1 MTQPFSAAIE
11 RIKRLPSGR
20 WLFFRRALAHPL
32 QLGTPIPSSPALGR
46 LVAALLEDRKNGLTV
61 EIGGGTGVITRQ
73 LLAAGVPAER
83 LLVLEI
89 DPEMADYLR
98 GTLPEARVV
107 TGDARNLPQL
117 LPPSWR
123 GRVDTIV
130 SGVPMAVLTAAYQ
143 RERCLTS
150 WRPMAATCNTP
161 SRSAVRPSA
170 PGASVSSAAA
180 WARPS
185 ATSRRRRCG
194 PTGRSTPAPNT
205 PSPDRPGWPA
215 GARRARP

>member
-46 LVAALLEDRKNGLTV
+46 LIASHIGDRRNGLTV

-73 LLAAGVPAER
+73 LLAAGVPADR

-98 GTLPEARVV
+98 GTLPEANVT
-107 TGDARNLPQL
+107 TGDARNLPAL

-130 SGVPMAVLTAAYQ
+130 SGIPMAVLSAAYQ
-143 RERCLTS
+143 RQLIDA
-150 WRPMAATCNTP
+150 MF
-161 SRSAVRPSA
+161 SALAKDGRYLQYTFTLGGSPVRARRLGLAGRRLGTTFGNFP
-170 PGASVSSAAA
+170 PASV
-180 WARPS
+180 WTYRPIEK
-185 ATSRRRRCG
+185 
-194 PTGRSTPAPNT
+194 P
-205 PSPDRPGWPA
+205 
-215 GARRARP
+215 

>member
-46 LVAALLEDRKNGLTV
+46 LIASHFKDRKNGLTV

-73 LLAAGVPAER
+73 LLAAGVPSDR

-98 GTLPEARVV
+98 ATLPEANVM
-107 TGDARNLPQL
+107 TGDARDLAAL

-130 SGVPMAVLTAAYQ
+130 SGVPMAVLSAAYQ
-143 RERCLTS
+143 RELIDSMFSVLGPEGRYLQYTFTLGGS
-150 WRPMAATCNTP
+150 P
-161 SRSAVRPSA
+161 VRARRLGLAGRRLGTTFGNFP
-170 PGASVSSAAA
+170 PASV
-180 WARPS
+180 WTYRPI
-185 ATSRRRRCG
+185 AEKT
-194 PTGRSTPAPNT
+194 
-205 PSPDRPGWPA
+205 
-215 GARRARP
+215 

>member
-1 MTQPFSAAIE
+1 MTQPFSAVIE

-46 LVAALLEDRKNGLTV
+46 LIASHLKDRKSGLIV

-73 LLAAGVPAER
+73 LLAAGVPSDR

-98 GTLPEARVV
+98 ATLPEANVM
-107 TGDARNLPQL
+107 TGDACDLATL

-130 SGVPMAVLTAAYQ
+130 SGIPMAVLSAAYQ
-143 RERCLTS
+143 REIIDALFAVLAPDGRYLQYTFTLGGSPVRARRLGLTG
-150 WRPMAATCNTP
+150 RRLGTTFGNFPP
-161 SRSAVRPSA
+161 
-170 PGASVSSAAA
+170 ASVWTYQPIAKKA
-180 WARPS
+180 
-185 ATSRRRRCG
+185 
-194 PTGRSTPAPNT
+194 
-205 PSPDRPGWPA
+205 
-215 GARRARP
+215 

>member
-46 LVAALLEDRKNGLTV
+46 LIASHFKDRKNGLTV

-73 LLAAGVPAER
+73 LLRAGVPADR

-98 GTLPEARVV
+98 ATLPEANVM
-107 TGDARNLPQL
+107 TGDARRLATL
-117 LPPSWR
+117 LPPAWR
-123 GRVDTIV
+123 GQVDTIV
-130 SGVPMAVLTAAYQ
+130 SGIPMAVLSAAYQ
-143 RERCLTS
+143 RELVDAMFTVLAPAGRYLQYTFTLGGS
-150 WRPMAATCNTP
+150 P
-161 SRSAVRPSA
+161 VRARRLGLVGRRLGTTFGNFP
-170 PGASVSSAAA
+170 PASV
-180 WARPS
+180 WTYRPV
-185 ATSRRRRCG
+185 A
-194 PTGRSTPAPNT
+194 
-205 PSPDRPGWPA
+205 DKA
-215 GARRARP
+215 G

>member
-46 LVAALLEDRKNGLTV
+46 LIASHIGDRKRGLTV

-73 LLAAGVPAER
+73 LLAAGVPADR

-98 GTLPEARVV
+98 ASLPEANVT
-107 TGDARNLPQL
+107 TGDARDLAAL
-117 LPPSWR
+117 LPPSWL
-123 GRVDTIV
+123 GQVDTIV
-130 SGVPMAVLTAAYQ
+130 SGIPMAVLSAAYQ
-143 RERCLTS
+143 RQLIDAMFSTLAHDGRYLQYTFTLGGSPVRARRLGLTA
-150 WRPMAATCNTP
+150 RRLGTTFGNFPP
-161 SRSAVRPSA
+161 
-170 PGASVSSAAA
+170 ASV
-180 WARPS
+180 WTYRPVE
-185 ATSRRRRCG
+185 
-194 PTGRSTPAPNT
+194 
-205 PSPDRPGWPA
+205 RP
-215 GARRARP
+215 

>member
-46 LVAALLEDRKNGLTV
+46 LIASQLKDRKNGLTI

-73 LLAAGVPAER
+73 LLAAGVPADR

-107 TGDARNLPQL
+107 TGDARHLPQL
-117 LPPSWR
+117 AA
-123 GRVDTIV
+123 
-130 SGVPMAVLTAAYQ
+130 AVL
-143 RERCLTS
+143 
-150 WRPMAATCNTP
+150 
-161 SRSAVRPSA
+161 
-170 PGASVSSAAA
+170 
-180 WARPS
+180 ARP
-185 ATSRRRRCG
+185 RRHHRQ
-194 PTGRSTPAPNT
+194 
-205 PSPDRPGWPA
+205 
-215 GARRARP
+215 RRADGRAVGGLPARDHRRAV

>member
-20 WLFFRRALAHPL
+20 WLFFRRALVHPL
-32 QLGTPIPSSPALGR
+32 QLGTPIPSSPSLGR
-46 LVAALLEDRKNGLTV
+46 LIASQLKDRKNGLTV

-73 LLAAGVPAER
+73 LLAAGVPADR

-107 TGDARNLPQL
+107 TGDARHLPQL

-130 SGVPMAVLTAAYQ
+130 SGVPMAVLSAAYQ
-143 RERCLTS
+143 RDIIDALFDVLAPDGRYLQYTFTLGGS
-150 WRPMAATCNTP
+150 P
-161 SRSAVRPSA
+161 VRARRLGLVGRRLGTTFGNFP
-170 PGASVSSAAA
+170 PASV
-180 WARPS
+180 WTYRPLVDD
-185 ATSRRRRCG
+185 A
-194 PTGRSTPAPNT
+194 
-205 PSPDRPGWPA
+205 
-215 GARRARP
+215 

>member
-46 LVAALLEDRKNGLTV
+46 LIASHLKGCKDGLTV

-73 LLAAGVPAER
+73 LLAAGVPADR

-98 GTLPEARVV
+98 ATLPEANVM
-107 TGDARNLPQL
+107 TGDARRLATL
-117 LPPSWR
+117 LPPTWR
-123 GRVDTIV
+123 GQVDTIV
-130 SGVPMAVLTAAYQ
+130 SGIPMAVLSAAYQ
-143 RERCLTS
+143 RELVDAMFSVLAPEGRYLQYTFTLGGSPVRARRLGLTG
-150 WRPMAATCNTP
+150 RRLGTTFGNFPP
-161 SRSAVRPSA
+161 
-170 PGASVSSAAA
+170 ASV
-180 WARPS
+180 WTYRPI
-185 ATSRRRRCG
+185 AEK
-194 PTGRSTPAPNT
+194 A
-205 PSPDRPGWPA
+205 
-215 GARRARP
+215 

>member
-1 MTQPFSAAIE
+1 MSDLEFGEAILTMTQSFSAAIE

-20 WLFFRRALAHPL
+20 WLFFRRALVHPL

-46 LVAALLEDRKNGLTV
+46 LIAIHLADRKNGLTV

-73 LLAAGVPAER
+73 LLAAGVSPDR

-89 DPEMADYLR
+89 DPQMADYLR

-107 TGDARNLPQL
+107 TGDARNLSQL

-123 GRVDTIV
+123 GHVDTIV

-143 RERCLTS
+143 REIIDAMFGVLAPDGRYLQYTFTLGGS
-150 WRPMAATCNTP
+150 P
-161 SRSAVRPSA
+161 VRARRLGLAGRRLGTTFGNFP
-170 PGASVSSAAA
+170 PASV
-180 WARPS
+180 WTYRP
-185 ATSRRRRCG
+185 AVG
-194 PTGRSTPAPNT
+194 KA
-205 PSPDRPGWPA
+205 
-215 GARRARP
+215 

>member
-20 WLFFRRALAHPL
+20 WLFFRRALVHPL

-46 LVAALLEDRKNGLTV
+46 LIASHIGDRRNGLTV

-73 LLAAGVPAER
+73 LLAAGVPADR

-98 GTLPEARVV
+98 GTLPEANVT
-107 TGDARNLPQL
+107 TGDARNLPAL

-130 SGVPMAVLTAAYQ
+130 SGIPMAVLSAAYQ
-143 RERCLTS
+143 RQLIDA
-150 WRPMAATCNTP
+150 MF
-161 SRSAVRPSA
+161 SALAPDGRYLQYTFTLGGSPVRARRLALAGRRLGTTFGNFP
-170 PGASVSSAAA
+170 PASV
-180 WARPS
+180 WTYRPIEK
-185 ATSRRRRCG
+185 
-194 PTGRSTPAPNT
+194 P
-205 PSPDRPGWPA
+205 
-215 GARRARP
+215 

>member
-46 LVAALLEDRKNGLTV
+46 LIAAHLKERKNGLTV

-73 LLAAGVPAER
+73 LLAAGVPADR

-98 GTLPEARVV
+98 ATLPEANVM
-107 TGDARNLPQL
+107 TGDARDLAAL

-123 GRVDTIV
+123 GRVDTVV
-130 SGVPMAVLTAAYQ
+130 SGVPMAVLSAAYQ
-143 RERCLTS
+143 RELIDAMFSVLGPEGRYLQYTFTLGGSPVRARRLGLTA
-150 WRPMAATCNTP
+150 RRLGTTFGNFPP
-161 SRSAVRPSA
+161 
-170 PGASVSSAAA
+170 ASV
-180 WARPS
+180 WTYRPIS
-185 ATSRRRRCG
+185 GKA
-194 PTGRSTPAPNT
+194 
-205 PSPDRPGWPA
+205 
-215 GARRARP
+215 